1 MMRCSITANRWS
13 KTANLVLCLCVL
25 CFVLQMVSCSR
36 TPEGAQIISFASGVE
51 ERLPKDLKN
60 AFIHYWAAR
69 ARLDW
74 NTIYEMEA
82 PHLRW
87 RYTKEAFLDRYGR
100 APKPVSVQVTCIT
113 MAHDQV
119 ADVSI
124 TCVFP
129 DKRTGKEETLYP
141 RDRWL
146 KVGGTW
152 YHIWKLPIF
161 DNFL

>member
-1 MMRCSITANRWS
+1 MRDCSIIASRWL
-13 KTANLVLCLCVL
+13 KTANILFPLCAFLICL
-25 CFVLQMVSCSR
+25 KLVSCSSM
-36 TPEGAQIISFASGVE
+36 PEGAQVISFAPGLE
-51 ERLPKDLKN
+51 ERLPKDLKK

-74 NTIYEMEA
+74 NMIYGMEA

-87 RYTKEAFLDRYGR
+87 RYSKEAFMDRYARG
-100 APKPVSVQVTCIT
+100 PKPVSVQVTGIT
-113 MAHDQV
+113 MVHDQV
-119 ADVSI
+119 VDVSL
-124 TCVFP
+124 TCIFP

-146 KVGGTW
+146 RVGGKW
-152 YHIWKLPIF
+152 YHIWKLPFF